1 MEMRIDGLLIVDKPE
16 GMTSLEVVKQI
27 KRRFHVKKAGHIGTL
42 DPFATGVLPVV
53 INEGTK
59 LVPFLEE
66 EPKEYGAIMKLGEET
81 TTDDL
86 TGKTAFRGSWEYVTP
101 ELIHTVF
108 QNFLGRIQ
116 QTPPMFSA
124 LKVHGKPLYRLAR
137 KGIEVE
143 RKEREVEIFKLRVEE
158 INLPQVR
165 FKVSCSKGT
174 YIRTLGKDIG
184 KKIGCG
190 AHLLSLRRIRSGP
203 FTLEWAIPWERL
215 KDLSQAK
222 DLSPWLISLKE
233 ALPRLPEVIGDDRLV
248 KKLRFGKK
256 MVVRDLSSHPLPAFE
271 KGQCLK
277 MTSPEEGLVAILR
290 SEVKGSDIERT
301 NPELVAFR
309 PLRVFHSS
317 PSPSPQKGRGR
328 GEGKDYI

>member
-1 MEMRIDGLLIVDKPE
+1 MEMRVDGLLIVDKPK
-16 GMTSLEVVKQI
+16 GMTSLEVVKEI
-27 KRRFHVKKAGHIGTL
+27 KHRFHVKKAGHIGTL

-66 EPKEYGAIMKLGEET
+66 GPKEYEAIMKLGEET

-86 TGKTAFRGSWEYVTP
+86 TGKVTFRGSWEHVTP

-108 QNFLGRIQ
+108 QNFLGRIKQ
-116 QTPPMFSA
+116 IPPMFSA
-124 LKVHGKPLYRLAR
+124 LKVNGKPLYRLAR

-143 RKEREVEIFKLRVEE
+143 RKEREVKIFNIQVEE
-158 INLPQVR
+158 IDLPKIR

-203 FTLEWAIPWERL
+203 FTLERAIPWERL
-215 KDLSQAK
+215 KVLSEAE
-222 DLSPWLISLKE
+222 DLSPWWISLKE
-233 ALPRLPEVIGDDRLV
+233 ALPGLPEVIGDEHLV
-248 KKLRFGKK
+248 RKIRFGKEMK
-256 MVVRDLSSHPLPAFE
+256 VRDLFSKALPTLE
-271 KGQCLK
+271 KGQWLK

-290 SEVKGSDIERT
+290 LEVRGSDIQRAH
-301 NPELVAFR
+301 PELVTFR
-309 PLRVFHSS
+309 PLRVFHQ
-317 PSPSPQKGRGR
+317 QKT
-328 GEGKDYI
+328 ITH

>member
-1 MEMRIDGLLIVDKPE
+1 MRMRVDGLLIVDKPE
-16 GMTSLEVVKQI
+16 GMTSLEVVKEI

-66 EPKEYGAIMKLGEET
+66 EPKEYEAILKLGEET

-86 TGKTAFRGSWEYVTP
+86 TGKVAFRKSWEHVTS

-116 QTPPMFSA
+116 QIPPMFSA

-143 RKEREVEIFKLRVEE
+143 RKEREVEIFNIRVEE
-158 INLPQVR
+158 IDLPKVR

-190 AHLLSLRRIRSGP
+190 AHLFSLRRIRSGP
-203 FTLEWAIPWERL
+203 FTLERAIPWERL
-215 KDLSQAK
+215 KDLSEAEE
-222 DLSPWLISLKE
+222 LSPWLISLKE
-233 ALPRLPEVIGDDRLV
+233 ALPGLPEVIGDERLV
-248 KKLRFGKK
+248 KKIRFGNEMK
-256 MVVRDLSSHPLPAFE
+256 VRDLFPQALPTLE

-277 MTSPEEGLVAILR
+277 MTSPQEGLVAILR
-290 SEVKGSDIERT
+290 SEVRGSDIQRAH
-301 NPELVAFR
+301 PEWVTFR
-309 PLRVFHSS
+309 PLRVFH
-317 PSPSPQKGRGR
+317 PSPSPISPKGER
-328 GEGKDYI
+328 EGKDYI

>member
-1 MEMRIDGLLIVDKPE
+1 MRAQMEMRVDGLLIVDKPE

-27 KRRFHVKKAGHIGTL
+27 KRQFRVKKAGHVGTL
-42 DPFATGVLPVV
+42 DPFATGVLPIV

-66 EPKEYGAIMKLGEET
+66 EPKGYEAIMKLGEET

-86 TGKTAFRGSWEYVTP
+86 TGKVAFRKSWEHVTS

-116 QTPPMFSA
+116 QIPPMFSA

-143 RKEREVEIFKLRVEE
+143 RKEREAEIFNIRVEE
-158 INLPQVR
+158 IDLPKVR

-184 KKIGCG
+184 KKMGCG
-190 AHLLSLRRIRSGP
+190 AHLFSLRRVKSGP
-203 FTLEWAIPWERL
+203 FTLERAIPWERL
-215 KDLSQAK
+215 KNMFEAEELI
-222 DLSPWLISLKE
+222 PWLISLKE
-233 ALPRLPEVIGDDRLV
+233 ALPGLPEVIGDEGLV
-248 KKLRFGKK
+248 KKIRFGNEMK
-256 MVVRDLSSHPLPAFE
+256 VRDLFPQALPTLE
-271 KGQCLK
+271 KGQWLK
-277 MTSPEEGLVAILR
+277 MTSPQEGLVAILK
-290 SEVKGSDIERT
+290 SEVRGSEIERAH
-301 NPELVAFR
+301 PGLVTFR
-309 PLRVFHSS
+309 PLRVFQ
-317 PSPSPQKGRGR
+317 PSPSTISSKGENER
-328 GEGKDYI
+328 

>member
-1 MEMRIDGLLIVDKPE
+1 MRIDGLLIVDKPE

-66 EPKEYGAIMKLGEET
+66 EPKEYEALMKLGEET

-86 TGKTAFRGSWEYVTP
+86 TGKVVFRGSWEHVTP
-101 ELIHTVF
+101 DLIYTVF

-116 QTPPMFSA
+116 QIPPMFSA
-124 LKVHGKPLYRLAR
+124 LKVHGKPLYRSAR
-137 KGIEVE
+137 EGIEVE
-143 RKEREVEIFKLRVEE
+143 RKEREVEIFNIQVEE

-203 FTLEWAIPWERL
+203 FTLQQAIPWERL
-215 KDLSQAK
+215 KDLYK
-222 DLSPWLISLKE
+222 VEDLYPWLISLKE
-233 ALPRLPEVIGDDRLV
+233 ALPSLSELIGDERLV
-248 KKLRFGKK
+248 KKVRFGKK
-256 MVVRDLSSHPLPAFE
+256 MVVRDLSPWALPAFE
-271 KGQCLK
+271 KGQWLK

-290 SEVKGSDIERT
+290 SEVKGSDIEQT

-309 PLRVFHSS
+309 PLRVFH
-317 PSPSPQKGRGR
+317 PSLQKGRGR
-328 GEGKDYI
+328 SEGKNYI

>member
-1 MEMRIDGLLIVDKPE
+1 MEMRVDGLLIVDKPE
-16 GMTSLEVVKQI
+16 GMTSLEVVRQI

-66 EPKEYGAIMKLGEET
+66 EPKEYEAIMKLGEET

-86 TGKTAFRGSWEYVTP
+86 TGKVVFRGSWEHVTP
-101 ELIHTVF
+101 DLIYTVF

-116 QTPPMFSA
+116 QIPPMFSA
-124 LKVHGKPLYRLAR
+124 LKVHGKPLYRWAR

-143 RKEREVEIFKLRVEE
+143 RKEREVDIFNIQVEE

-203 FTLEWAIPWERL
+203 FTLRQAISWERL
-215 KDLSQAK
+215 KAVSKVENLC
-222 DLSPWLISLKE
+222 PWLISLKE
-233 ALPRLPEVIGDDRLV
+233 ALPSLSEVIGDERLV
-248 KKLRFGKK
+248 KKVRFGKK
-256 MVVRDLSSHPLPAFE
+256 MVVRDLSPWALPAFE
-271 KGQCLK
+271 KGQWLK

-290 SEVKGSDIERT
+290 SEVKGSDIEQT

-309 PLRVFHSS
+309 PLRVFHCSF
-317 PSPSPQKGRGR
+317 QKGRER